1 MDVQAARP
9 PLISA
14 AQPRRDVGKVLFHAA
29 QDIGDFRAPLY
40 GARAFFPLRAAA
52 GDEQA
57 ADLLLLHAAHAA
69 VPPCPAGRTPCPR
82 RNGSGGRNARNFCR
96 SAPIACLFSFLSVF
110 IFNYKVHNG
119 LCQANYSVIDYN
131 GGMEK
136 VSFGERL
143 RECRA
148 EKGLTQAQLARAP
161 FRHAEYRREI

>member
-69 VPPCPAGRTPCPR
+69 VPRVQRDEPR
-82 RNGSGGRNARNFCR
+82 
-96 SAPIACLFSFLSVF
+96 V
-110 IFNYKVHNG
+110 
-119 LCQANYSVIDYN
+119 
-131 GGMEK
+131 
-136 VSFGERL
+136 
-143 RECRA
+143 RA
-148 EKGLTQAQLARAP
+148 ETVVADEMPAIFAGLLR
-161 FRHAEYRREI
+161 